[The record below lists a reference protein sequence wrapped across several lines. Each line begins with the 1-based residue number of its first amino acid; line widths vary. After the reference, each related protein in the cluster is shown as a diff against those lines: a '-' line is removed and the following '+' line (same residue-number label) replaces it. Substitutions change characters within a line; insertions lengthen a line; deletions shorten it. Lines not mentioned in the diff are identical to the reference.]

1 MQCRAN
7 RDTCTLRASL
17 LNEGR
22 RKEPLKFTWLNRAQH
37 PLQPL
42 SNFISNQPDLGFVD
56 QLEHGIGVHELDVDA
71 ARNILAHHHIAQQ
84 READCRL
91 RLDSAGDQWRIAGP
105 QDSVRRHVLIEF
117 LLHRGRDIDVSEDA
131 KAFSL

>member
-1 MQCRAN
+1 MFQLSHLDIGRDGGTTLNQRPDQHRRYPSEQWAVQCRVN

-71 ARNILAHHHIAQQ
+71 ARNILAHHHIAGQ
-84 READCRL
+84 
-91 RLDSAGDQWRIAGP
+91 
-105 QDSVRRHVLIEF
+105 
-117 LLHRGRDIDVSEDA
+117 
-131 KAFSL
+131 